1 MKKWK
6 NEKRF
11 FKLLSIRHYLVTFFY
26 SILNFSGKQSKV
38 NELGTEIDENS
49 KKLADAIIL
58 KKNGNGVEAMKLL
71 EQVPSDFES
80 ILLRYVLFE
89 YFLFLLYFISKKI
102 LG

>member
-1 MKKWK
+1 M
-6 NEKRF
+6 NISF
-11 FKLLSIRHYLVTFFY
+11 NLLTFFY

-58 KKNGNGVEAMKLL
+58 KKKGNGVEAVKLL

-89 YFLFLLYFISKKI
+89 YF
-102 LG
+102 